1 MKILVIGG
9 TGRTGQALA
18 ALALA
23 KGHQVTIFGRRQP
36 LNLAAES
43 SFMTGDPQQ
52 ESDLQIAI
60 PGHNAVVSSLG
71 QRSARDAG
79 VLGRSAMATVAVM
92 KNLNV
97 RRYIVVS
104 QGLLFPS
111 SNPLIWLLRLIL
123 GRHVADSRA
132 MENVVAGSDLDW
144 TIVRP
149 SRLTMGKNSRG
160 YKIMAGGKPN
170 GSISMDYMDLAACL
184 LDIAEKRSHISE
196 IVGVTSA

>member
-43 SFMTGDPQQ
+43 RFMIGDPQQ
-52 ESDLQIAI
+52 ESDLQNAI
-60 PGHNAVVSSLG
+60 PGHDAMVSCLG
-71 QRSARDAG
+71 QRSARDAW

-104 QGLLFPS
+104 QGLLYS
-111 SNPLIWLLRLIL
+111 KQQS
-123 GRHVADSRA
+123 
-132 MENVVAGSDLDW
+132 SDLVAALDP
-144 TIVRP
+144 RP
-149 SRLTMGKNSRG
+149 SR
-160 YKIMAGGKPN
+160 
-170 GSISMDYMDLAACL
+170 C
-184 LDIAEKRSHISE
+184 
-196 IVGVTSA
+196 